1 MSMQQAAVNARA
13 AVNALQNVTVICR
26 NLAPL
31 SAPMDDEQ
39 LRQRARLI
47 HSVLRAR
54 QQMEQLRNRAV
65 QLASSLDRFRLRR
78 MQIQGLTPAVERRI
92 KADRRVAPGFSER
105 PESGA

>member
-1 MSMQQAAVNARA
+1 MSMQEASLNARA
-13 AVNALQNVTVICR
+13 AVNALHNVTVICR

-54 QQMEQLRNRAV
+54 RQMELLRNRAV
-65 QLASSLDRFRLRR
+65 QLAASLDRFRQRR
-78 MQIQGLTPAVERRI
+78 LQIQGVTLRSERCA
-92 KADRRVAPGFSER
+92 KGDRRVVPSGRAPI
-105 PESGA
+105 

>member
-26 NLAPL
+26 NLVPL
-31 SAPMDDEQ
+31 SAPMDEEQ

-54 QQMEQLRNRAV
+54 QQMELLRNRAIT
-65 QLASSLDRFRLRR
+65 LASSLDRFRLRR
-78 MQIQGLTPAVERRI
+78 QQIEGRPPFVERRI
-92 KADRRVAPGFSER
+92 KGDRRVVADFDGAPAPR
-105 PESGA
+105 D